1 MISKRE
7 MENGQRFLQKFIMKI
22 IQMGW
27 SSQDLKKFKWE
38 IQTNC
43 FWNAHAQNS
52 FGGWPYNGCCLLGA
66 KTENQTTLL
75 QISLEIWYISVD
87 YTQDRE
93 N

>member
-1 MISKRE
+1 
-7 MENGQRFLQKFIMKI
+7 MKI

-27 SSQDLKKFKWE
+27 SSQDLKKFKLD

-52 FGGWPYNGCCLLGA
+52 FGGWPCKGCCLLGA

-87 YTQDRE
+87 YTQDKLPVGKLVFNRILE
-93 N
+93 